1 MFRAMKVA
9 LTIAGSDSGG
19 GAGIQADL
27 RTFAAHRVHGT
38 SALSAV
44 TAQNSVAVTAWIA
57 LEPRMVVAQIE
68 AVASDM
74 PIAATK
80 TGMLA
85 NAEIIAAVAEAAS
98 RLALGPLVV
107 DPVMVATS
115 GARLLPRSAEHAL
128 AATLVPLATVVTP
141 NVAEARVLAGDE
153 TLEGADLA
161 RAVLALGPEAVVVT
175 GGDADGIDWL
185 CDGDG
190 VEAIGGP
197 RYASGANHGSG
208 CTHSASLAVLLAQGL
223 PARDAARRA
232 REIAAG
238 AVERGLAGLG
248 SGPGP
253 VDVIGVGR

>member
-1 MFRAMKVA
+1 MTRV
-9 LTIAGSDSGG
+9 LRLLSVAGSDSGG

-27 RTFAAHRVHGT
+27 KAFAALGAHGMT
-38 SALSAV
+38 AV
-44 TAQNSVAVTAWIA
+44 TALTAQSTRGVDGVLAVPPDFVRLQIRTVAGDIGV
-57 LEPRMVVAQIE
+57 
-68 AVASDM
+68 D
-74 PIAATK
+74 AAK
-80 TGMLA
+80 TGMLGD
-85 NAEIIAAVAEAAS
+85 AELVEVVAAELSA
-98 RLALGPLVV
+98 LACPLVV

-128 AATLVPLATVVTP
+128 AAMLVPLATVVTP